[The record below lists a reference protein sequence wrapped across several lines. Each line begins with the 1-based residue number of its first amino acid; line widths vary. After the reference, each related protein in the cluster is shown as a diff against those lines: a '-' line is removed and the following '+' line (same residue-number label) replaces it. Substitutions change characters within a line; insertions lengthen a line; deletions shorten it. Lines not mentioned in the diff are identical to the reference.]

1 MLPEL
6 PAGCPWEGRQLL
18 RATHGGVGLS
28 KNAGRGGWIVS
39 VERSEAHDRAVDR
52 ENGMNIAVQMYTLG
66 NQEVALQNRG
76 REE

>member
-1 MLPEL
+1 M
-6 PAGCPWEGRQLL
+6 
-18 RATHGGVGLS
+18 
-28 KNAGRGGWIVS
+28 
-39 VERSEAHDRAVDR
+39 ERSEAHGGAVDR